1 MKKFK
6 IRCNVIFIFSIL
18 LYSISSC
25 QSEQSPSES
34 ESVKTEN
41 QTEILKGEEELN
53 SLDSEKSTKE
63 MDSST
68 VSDEELESLAAI
80 NQKMRSARS
89 QLSEDLKKFIAD
101 EGYSIEE
108 FQRLARRS
116 ENELSSDQKA
126 TITRINDKMM
136 EFQLRN
142 DALMQR
148 IVTEAGYTMEEF
160 RKIGRRINTDPELR
174 AKIER

>member
-1 MKKFK
+1 MEDKP
-6 IRCNVIFIFSIL
+6 SITDTAT
-18 LYSISSC
+18 
-25 QSEQSPSES
+25 
-34 ESVKTEN
+34 SVNETN
-41 QTEILKGEEELN
+41 GQTI
-53 SLDSEKSTKE
+53 
-63 MDSST
+63 
-68 VSDEELESLAAI
+68 SDEELESLAAI

-101 EGYSIEE
+101 EGYTIEE
-108 FQRLARRS
+108 FQRLSRRS
-116 ENELSSDQKA
+116 ENELSSEQKA

-148 IVTEAGYTMEEF
+148 IVTEAGYTMDEF
-160 RKIGRRINTDPELR
+160 REIGRMISRNPELR